1 MRPLAFLLVVL
12 LSSSRL
18 TAQQTIERSVVTSGA
33 VRSSTGVI
41 AMHGSI
47 GQPIIGIS
55 RGAAQSAFHGF
66 WYRLASVHSSI
77 ERAEPFSVRLGP
89 QPAAE
94 SARLELGCSGDA
106 EASLVTLQGRLVE
119 QLVLVPTSSGAAAT
133 IDCSP
138 YASGLYIV
146 QLRCNGQTMYLP
158 FVISK

>member
-1 MRPLAFLLVVL
+1 MRVFAILLLAAVGALH
-12 LSSSRL
+12 S
-18 TAQQTIERSVVTSGA
+18 QTIERSVVTSGA

-119 QLVLVPTSSGAAAT
+119 QLVLVPTPSGAAAT

-138 YASGLYIV
+138 YASGLYLV

>member
-1 MRPLAFLLVVL
+1 MKYAAFFLFGVVL
-12 LSSSRL
+12 IVHG
-18 TAQQTIERSVVTSGA
+18 QTIERSILSSGA
-33 VRSSTGVI
+33 VRSSSSMI

-55 RGAAQSAFHGF
+55 RDAAQSAFHGF

-77 ERAEPFSVRLGP
+77 ERAEPFAVRLSP

-94 SARLELGCSGDA
+94 RARLELGCSGDA

-119 QLVLVPTSSGAAAT
+119 QLVLVPTPSGAAAT

>member
-1 MRPLAFLLVVL
+1 MKYAAFFLFGVVL
-12 LSSSRL
+12 IVHG
-18 TAQQTIERSVVTSGA
+18 QTIERSIFSSGV

-55 RGAAQSAFHGF
+55 RDAAQSAFHGF

-77 ERAEPFSVRLGP
+77 ERAEPFAVRLAP

-119 QLVLVPTSSGAAAT
+119 HLVLVPTPSGAAAT
-133 IDCSP
+133 IDCSH
-138 YASGLYIV
+138 YASGLYLL

>member
-1 MRPLAFLLVVL
+1 MRVFAVL
-12 LSSSRL
+12 LL
-18 TAQQTIERSVVTSGA
+18 TAVGALHSQTIERSVVTSGA

-77 ERAEPFSVRLGP
+77 ERAEPFAVRLGP

-119 QLVLVPTSSGAAAT
+119 QLVLVPTPSGAAAT
-133 IDCSP
+133 IDCSH
-138 YASGLYIV
+138 YASGLYLL
-146 QLRCNGQTMYLP
+146 QLGCNGQRMYLP